1 MIQALRAQADALGA
15 DWNVILRADGA
26 AHDSRD
32 WANLQRLVQRTL
44 PGLRDRLLGSA
55 DPVLLTS
62 PGLLARYGLMSLVSE
77 LEAQVGRP
85 GCTPA
90 LWLLLPTHRQGLPM
104 LDGVPVPLVHAS
116 AAADVP
122 QSWIKNHHR
131 AALATQP

>member
-1 MIQALRAQADALGA
+1 MEKSPSPAGKLWLVGAGPGDPDLLTLRAA
-15 DWNVILRADGA
+15 
-26 AHDSRD
+26 
-32 WANLQRLVQRTL
+32 
-44 PGLRDRLLGSA
+44 RLLGSA